1 MTTSIRA
8 LFRQAESSKKVE
20 HPFAEYV
27 NNRLKCAVCDLF
39 ISNELQWEAH
49 IGTPTH
55 RDAVQK
61 YKVAQQRKAKRALDT
76 SAQAEAPGNDKRQR
90 REAIES
96 RPALPPGFFDASR
109 EPSADRRKEA
119 DSSKTEVATDADAEW
134 AAFQDD
140 IAKVQAATVA
150 ESAAVINRPSTNT
163 YDVNGGDD
171 ELDEVMND
179 LRDQFEEQ
187 RNLESRV
194 LKLKEMRERLRPKI
208 VATGVPG
215 TTKGSIDSNRNLETS
230 EDGEEKEQE
239 DEDDG
244 DEFDDYDAWR
254 RKGI

>member
-1 MTTSIRA
+1 MTSIRA
-8 LFRQAESSKKVE
+8 LFRQAESTKKVE

-27 NNRLKCAVCDLF
+27 NDRLKCAVCDLF
-39 ISNELQWEAH
+39 VSNELQWEAH

-76 SAQAEAPGNDKRQR
+76 SAQAEALGNGKRQR

-96 RPALPPGFFDASR
+96 RPALPPDFFDASR
-109 EPSADRRKEA
+109 EPSTDTGKEA
-119 DSSKTEVATDADAEW
+119 DGSKSEIAADIDTEW

-140 IAKVQAATVA
+140 IAKLQAATVA
-150 ESAAVINRPSTNT
+150 ESTAVINQSSTNT
-163 YDVNGGDD
+163 YDVKGGDD

-208 VATGVPG
+208 VATGVTG
-215 TTKGSIDSNRNLETS
+215 TKKGPIDSNRSLATS
-230 EDGEEKEQE
+230 EEGEVKEQE
-239 DEDDG
+239 EDDDA
-244 DEFDDYDAWR
+244 DEFDDHDAWR
-254 RKGI
+254 RKCI